1 LNSTFKEFAE
11 VLRVDPSYLDALI
24 GRGLIYYKNKA
35 YSKAIMEY
43 KKIFELDPK
52 NKRVYYYLGQ
62 FYYGNAEYNEATE
75 VLEKASREGPVSQIH

>member
-1 LNSTFKEFAE
+1 LNSAFKEFTE
-11 VLRVDPSYLDALI
+11 VLRVDAGYLDGLI
-24 GRGLIYYKNKA
+24 GRGLVYYKNKA